1 MLQIGYA
8 QHMQDIVIL
17 YEDSDCLFIQKPA
30 GISVHGDGKTP
41 GATIA
46 DWILEA
52 YPALAS
58 VGEPLLISHKGE
70 SLEIPKPGIV
80 HRLDKET
87 SGVMLIAK
95 TQEAYDHFKSQFQGR
110 ETTKIY
116 HAFVYGWPKEDD
128 VLIDAGIGR
137 STGDIRRYG
146 TGKNIRGTIRE
157 SQTIIRVL
165 GRFGNRAYTGQGS
178 TDDGV
183 YSFVEAEP
191 KTGRTHQIRVHL
203 LSINHSI
210 VSDSLY
216 SPRRKKAL
224 GFDRLALH
232 ARSLTVKMLT
242 GEDKNVVAPY
252 PEDFENALKIMAR
265 DAA

>member
-1 MLQIGYA
+1 M
-8 QHMQDIVIL
+8 HDIHIL
-17 YEDSDCLFIQKPA
+17 YEDQDCLFIQKPA

-41 GATIA
+41 EKTIA
-46 DWILEA
+46 DWILET
-52 YPALAS
+52 YPALSA
-58 VGEPLLISHKGE
+58 VGEPLLISHKGQ

-95 TQEAYDHFKSQFQGR
+95 TAAAYDHFKAQFQGR
-110 ETTKIY
+110 ETRKIY
-116 HAFVYGWPKEDD
+116 HAFVYGWPKEDEIF
-128 VLIDAGIGR
+128 IDAAIGR

-146 TGKNIRGTIRE
+146 TGKNIRGMLRE
-157 SQTIIRVL
+157 SQTTVRVL
-165 GRFGNRAYTGQGS
+165 GRFGNRAYQGQGS
-178 TDDGV
+178 TDEGT

-224 GFDRLALH
+224 GFERLALH
-232 ARSLTVKMLT
+232 ARELTVKLLS
-242 GEDKNVVAPY
+242 GEDKTVVAPY
-252 PEDFENALKIMAR
+252 PEDFEKALKIMGPQA
-265 DAA
+265 